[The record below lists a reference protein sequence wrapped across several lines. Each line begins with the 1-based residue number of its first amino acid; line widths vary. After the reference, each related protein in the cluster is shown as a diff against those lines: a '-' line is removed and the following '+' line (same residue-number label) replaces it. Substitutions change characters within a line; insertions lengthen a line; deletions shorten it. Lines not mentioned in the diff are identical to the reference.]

1 MDDKQKYYKWIVFL
15 FLLSPSIACS
25 FSHFWKVLCYKLNE
39 KKIKNKTKFCKLLCT
54 LGLDYFFIFFIYS
67 KWKYFECIYNSWK
80 QKKKTTKMKQKMLI
94 RKDYSLVMWCVN
106 FFAKRISK
114 ALKRKFKECLVSLLL
129 YTHFPNVNSNKYL
142 RCSSSLCVDTLTTM
156 FIAVRN
162 ENANMETS

>member
-80 QKKKTTKMKQKMLI
+80 QKKKNDENETENVDKKRLQSCYVMREFLCKTYKQSFETEVQRMSCFSSIVYTLPQ
-94 RKDYSLVMWCVN
+94 CQ
-106 FFAKRISK
+106 
-114 ALKRKFKECLVSLLL
+114 LK
-129 YTHFPNVNSNKYL
+129 
-142 RCSSSLCVDTLTTM
+142 
-156 FIAVRN
+156 
-162 ENANMETS
+162 